1 MTQELQFVVHGPPVP
16 KARARTVRAKTG
28 KTVSYTPKK
37 TASHESTLATYA
49 LQARCK
55 VSRWPY
61 ADKSARF
68 GVAIRVY
75 KSRDQGDLD
84 NFEKSVMDAC
94 NRVLWHDDKQ
104 VIRRG
109 DGGMYECAKGQERT
123 EVRVWIVE
131 ANPCQP

>member
-16 KARARTVRAKTG
+16 KARARTVRSKGKAITFTPG
-28 KTVSYTPKK
+28 KTADY
-37 TASHESTLATYA
+37 ESLMSMRA
-49 LQARCK
+49 LEARCK

-68 GVAIRVY
+68 GVAIKVY

-109 DGGMYECAKGQERT
+109 EGGMYECRKGDERIS
-123 EVRVWIVE
+123 VRVWIVE
-131 ANPCQP
+131 ENQ